1 MWRFDLSSNEEE
13 HLDKLQGDN
22 KGENMG
28 EEQAEDQ
35 TNDTEIHM
43 WRMLQNLGTNKVFD
57 CNTEMISLTMTNV
70 LEEIKQVQEDII
82 GKIVDSDDTL
92 ELDLKRDR
100 LERSQRRLLNRVV
113 AYPKSDDMSGWYD
126 LEEVTKLAYQTQS
139 CVVRSLENDQKKIR
153 RRFTEEISKL
163 IDLNKD
169 TTSHQLQKKIV
180 LLQSQLKNNSN
191 ISAQIQLLELG
202 ERCFRVYEKLVCQKI
217 CFYQLHTCCIEKR
230 LVSEKIEVDR
240 LSEKLKVISG
250 IRIQTD
256 EDDYTT

>member
-70 LEEIKQVQEDII
+70 LEEIKQVQEDIM
-82 GKIVDSDDTL
+82 GKIVDLDDTL

-180 LLQSQLKNNSN
+180 LLQ
-191 ISAQIQLLELG
+191 
-202 ERCFRVYEKLVCQKI
+202 
-217 CFYQLHTCCIEKR
+217 
-230 LVSEKIEVDR
+230 
-240 LSEKLKVISG
+240 
-250 IRIQTD
+250 
-256 EDDYTT
+256 